1 MCERELGLIKDTL
14 LSFSL
19 IEPKELK
26 WNSILNIFIFLTSEP
41 QGMSSADLKAMPKM
55 FFASTHKRETCVE
68 EKEEEANRLQIKILK
83 IWGRFQLVSGTILT

>member
-1 MCERELGLIKDTL
+1 
-14 LSFSL
+14 
-19 IEPKELK
+19 
-26 WNSILNIFIFLTSEP
+26 
-41 QGMSSADLKAMPKM
+41 M